1 MGEST
6 LRKMCELYVAYYIL
20 HMDYYNNRR
29 CHHGLAHQV
38 PGVVYAA
45 AAAQTK
51 KECLEVRR

>member
-1 MGEST
+1 
-6 LRKMCELYVAYYIL
+6 MCELYVAYYIL